1 MIVFFWAIASFFQ
14 QVYLDHTNTKTGR
27 FCIFVVKTKGRTY
40 HLQAPSAATARIWI
54 DVFITGAQGSFI
66 DY

>member
-1 MIVFFWAIASFFQ
+1 MIVFFFPLFCLF